1 MVKTQLLMFS
11 LMKKLASLTGMTE
24 LDYQFWLLTSVPC

>member
-11 LMKKLASLTGMTE
+11 LVKKLASLTGMPG
-24 LDYQFWLLTSVPC
+24 LDYQFWLLTSTPC